1 MKPSRRI
8 RAALGIA
15 AAALTLAAATGC
27 FNPFSPRTRSERAVS
42 SPPPVPSSP
51 DQVIELFAWCWRNR
65 AYQEYTEIFT
75 DDFRFQFSV
84 RDTAGQGGRGEFL
97 DRTAEL
103 ETARHLFIEGNANEP
118 PARSITLEF
127 TGTLRPEP
135 DSRDGQNG
143 LIKKTPWHYQIA
155 TDVLLRIDTGEQ
167 EFNVVGRATFYLVRG
182 DSAQI
187 PADLGLAR
195 DSTRWWIERWEDET
209 DGGAAAASIPR
220 IESLRAVPV
229 GLTAGS
235 GSPVS
240 RSATPTRAALE
251 ELRLTWTQL
260 KLGYLGR
267 NR

>member
-1 MKPSRRI
+1 QPGLSDRGRPGRNAFRPEQPRVDHGAVDRPRGPRSSRGIGQLRHAEAHQTMKPSRRI

-155 TDVLLRIDTGEQ
+155 TDVLLR
-167 EFNVVGRATFYLVRG
+167 
-182 DSAQI
+182 
-187 PADLGLAR
+187 
-195 DSTRWWIERWEDET
+195 
-209 DGGAAAASIPR
+209 
-220 IESLRAVPV
+220 
-229 GLTAGS
+229 
-235 GSPVS
+235 
-240 RSATPTRAALE
+240 
-251 ELRLTWTQL
+251 
-260 KLGYLGR
+260 
-267 NR
+267 